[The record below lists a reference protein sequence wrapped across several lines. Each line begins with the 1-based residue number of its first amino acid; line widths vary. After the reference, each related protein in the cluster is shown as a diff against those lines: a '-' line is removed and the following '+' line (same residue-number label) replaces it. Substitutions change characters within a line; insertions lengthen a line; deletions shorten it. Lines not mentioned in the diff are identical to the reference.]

1 MTNAQRPSAEHAIF
15 VLGLDHVQLAMPPGR
30 EVEARHFY
38 GTILGLR
45 EIAKP
50 APLAARGGCWFE
62 GPGTQIHL
70 GIEEEFVPAR
80 KAHPALRVAD
90 LDVCRQVLAAAGI
103 QTIPDT
109 TLPHVRRFY
118 AADPFGNRL
127 ELIQAGDSFAQ
138 LMNKEAQQVQPDDT
152 ATTGM

>member
-1 MTNAQRPSAEHAIF
+1 MTNPQRPSAEHAI
-15 VLGLDHVQLAMPPGR
+15 VVVGLDHIQLAMPPGR
-30 EVEARHFY
+30 EDEARRFY
-38 GTILGLR
+38 GGILGLR

-90 LDVCRQVLAAAGI
+90 LDVCRHVLATAGI
-103 QTIPDT
+103 QTVPDT

-118 AADPFGNRL
+118 TADPFGNRI

-138 LMNKEAQQVQPDDT
+138 HMNEEPWQTQPNDP
-152 ATTGM
+152 ATTAM